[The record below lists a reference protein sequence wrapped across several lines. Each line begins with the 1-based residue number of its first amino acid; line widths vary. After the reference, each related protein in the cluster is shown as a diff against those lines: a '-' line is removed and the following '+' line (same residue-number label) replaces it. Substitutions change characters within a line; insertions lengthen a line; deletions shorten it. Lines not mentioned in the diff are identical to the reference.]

1 MNQLDYSSLAKT
13 FEIYLQDHQLSGDP
27 DSLYAPI
34 RYINRMGGK
43 RIRPV
48 LLLMA
53 YNQWYDDIAPALP
66 AALALEYFHNF
77 SLMHDDIMDEASL
90 RRGIE
95 TVHIKFGRNLAILS
109 GDAMLIKCFELLLE
123 AGRKNN
129 TDSAICSAMSSAALI
144 ICEGQQMDMDFELFE
159 SPSEQDY
166 IEMIR
171 KKTAC
176 LLGTSL
182 KIGSLLAGASVEVA
196 GILYNYGENIGIA
209 FQIRDDILDVFGDTK
224 LTGKHKGGDII
235 RGKKNF
241 LYVHAY
247 NSLSASGKTDFSKA
261 YAAASTTGDIN
272 IILEM
277 YKSLNVEAN
286 ANHIQQHYLKQAM
299 QSIDSLSFLNISALK
314 SFSMELMT
322 RDH

>member
-1 MNQLDYSSLAKT
+1 MDYASLAKT
-13 FEIYLQDHQLSGDP
+13 FENYLEDHQLTGDP
-27 DSLYAPI
+27 DTLYAPI

-48 LLLMA
+48 FLLMA
-53 YNQWYDDIAPALP
+53 YNQWYDDISPALP
-66 AALALEYFHNF
+66 AALAIEYFHNF

-95 TVHIKFGRNLAILS
+95 TVHIRFGRNLAILS

-129 TDSAICSAMSSAALI
+129 TGSAICAAMSSAALI
-144 ICEGQQMDMDFELFE
+144 ICEGQQMDMDFENFD
-159 SPSEQDY
+159 SPSEEDY

-176 LLGTSL
+176 LLGISL
-182 KIGSLLAGASVEVA
+182 KIGSLLAGASAEVSE
-196 GILYNYGENIGIA
+196 ILYTYGEKIGIA
-209 FQIRDDILDVFGDTK
+209 FQIRDDILDVFGDSK
-224 LTGKHKGGDII
+224 LTGKQKGGDIL

-247 NSLSASGKTDFSKA
+247 NSLSLSEKANFTNAYNEAS
-261 YAAASTTGDIN
+261 STGEIN
-272 IILEM
+272 FILEK
-277 YKSLNVEAN
+277 YKSLNVEEYAN
-286 ANHIQQHYLKQAM
+286 QIQLNYLKQAM
-299 QSIDSLSFLNISALK
+299 DSIDSLSFLNISALK
-314 SFSMELMT
+314 SFSGSLMQ

>member
-1 MNQLDYSSLAKT
+1 MSQLDYASLAKT
-13 FEIYLQDHQLSGDP
+13 FEIYLEDHQLKGDP
-27 DSLYAPI
+27 DTLYAPI

-48 LLLMA
+48 FLLMA
-53 YNQWYDDIAPALP
+53 YNQWHEDISPALP

-77 SLMHDDIMDEASL
+77 SLMHDDIMDEAAL

-129 TDSAICSAMSSAALI
+129 TGSAICSAMSSAALI
-144 ICEGQQMDMDFELFE
+144 ICEGQQMDMDFEHFD
-159 SPSEQDY
+159 SPSEKDY

-171 KKTAC
+171 RKTAC
-176 LLGTSL
+176 LLGTCL
-182 KIGSLLAGASVEVA
+182 KIGSLLAGASAEVA
-196 GILYNYGENIGIA
+196 DILYKYGENIGIA
-209 FQIRDDILDVFGDTK
+209 FQVRDDILDVFGDSK
-224 LTGKHKGGDII
+224 LTGKQTGGDIL

-247 NSLSASGKTDFSKA
+247 NSLSSSEQDNFTKA
-261 YAAASTTGDIN
+261 YTAASSTGDIN
-272 IILEM
+272 FILEK
-277 YKSLNVEAN
+277 YKSLNVETYAN
-286 ANHIQQHYLKQAM
+286 QIQQHYFKQAVE
-299 QSIDSLSFLNISALK
+299 SIDSLSFLNISTLK
-314 SFSMELMT
+314 SFSNDLMS

>member
-1 MNQLDYSSLAKT
+1 MNQLDYTSLAKT
-13 FEIYLQDHQLSGDP
+13 FEVYVEDHKLTGDP
-27 DSLYAPI
+27 DTLYAPI
-34 RYINRMGGK
+34 RYINSMGGK

-53 YNQWYDDIAPALP
+53 YNQWYDDITPALP

-77 SLMHDDIMDEASL
+77 SLMHDDIMDEAAL

-95 TVHIKFGRNLAILS
+95 TVHVKFGRNLAILS

-129 TDSAICSAMSSAALI
+129 TSSAICSAMSSAAMI
-144 ICEGQQMDMDFELFE
+144 ICEGQQMDMDFEHFN

-171 KKTAC
+171 RKTAC
-176 LLGTSL
+176 LLGASL
-182 KIGSLLAGASVEVA
+182 KIGSLLAGASLEVSE
-196 GILYNYGENIGIA
+196 ILYMYGENIGIA
-209 FQIRDDILDVFGDTK
+209 FQIRDDILDVFGDSTR
-224 LTGKHKGGDII
+224 TGKLKGGDIL

-247 NSLSASGKTDFSKA
+247 NSLNGSGKTDFSKA
-261 YAAASTTGDIN
+261 YATASASGDIN
-272 IILEM
+272 IILEI
-277 YKSLNVEAN
+277 YKSLSIEAY
-286 ANHIQQHYLKQAM
+286 ANQIQEFYLNQAM
-299 QSIDSLSFLNISALK
+299 DSIDSLSFLNTSAIK
-314 SFSMELMT
+314 SFSRDLMN